1 MCKMKLHAGVEGNIS
16 TQFPDPTRSP
26 VPDED
31 PSKLLILSVVDTGG
45 PEAHALLP
53 LLKQVKKRWPLCH
66 TASFMS
72 HQAPLGQISGSAT
85 VYTV

>member
-1 MCKMKLHAGVEGNIS
+1 MCKMKLHAGVEGNIFTPIS

-26 VPDED
+26 VPEEN
-31 PSKLLILSVVDTGG
+31 PSKLLILSVVDTGA
-45 PEAHALLP
+45 PEAQAPLP

-72 HQAPLGQISGSAT
+72 HQAPLG
-85 VYTV
+85 